1 MGWGWGYKE
10 GLHTRWHLN
19 YTKKDRTG
27 ILDLDK
33 SDTEGGREEGRKKK
47 MGRGKV
53 PFSVVLTFY
62 WKIPSF
68 Y

>member
-1 MGWGWGYKE
+1 MGIIPEPHSMPQVGPRGVWGVTLVRREEVGWGWGYKE

-33 SDTEGGREEGRKKK
+33 E
-47 MGRGKV
+47 
-53 PFSVVLTFY
+53 
-62 WKIPSF
+62 
-68 Y
+68 